1 MCSVAAVVDY
11 QATYENISMGAPLDE
26 LSGAEALYVNMANVA
41 VGDVNRARTF
51 TTNLLVPKVNDVF
64 MAGGGIE
71 ETM

>member
-1 MCSVAAVVDY
+1 
-11 QATYENISMGAPLDE
+11 MGAPLDE